1 MKNIV
6 LSENIQFLMEKNA
19 IYQKT
24 FKFHWKRIDSQK
36 TYKFLRK
43 SCDLSE
49 NLQTPKEKT
58 RLLEAS
64 PPVLLE
70 AASVIY
76 SLTEFA
82 CAAIMLVSASH
93 SFLCNLQLSV
103 LRLSASLD
111 NMSSTLE
118 LSPERP
124 QLSDRLEFQSS
135 MTLADG
141 TQEVLGDTRSII
153 WQEKY
158 EWKWINQTHPLC
170 LHWKKQFVAGENAFH
185 MPPRLK
191 ASWDEHSVR
200 AYLNK
205 YAEYV
210 CHRAES
216 RHETDWVHE
225 DEQLREQLEEAKL
238 TLSATG
244 VKSSLKTPKA
254 TERVLPKTHIQ
265 DLQLQRLNL
274 RKQYRKAVA
283 KTCILLY
290 CDWKGARDRW
300 IKEFEHP
307 SADAFVELRPG
318 QQVIP
323 EELKPLVFLDSDGPS
338 TEAMSESQSLP
349 PPQQTGVTVDA
360 TAVSAAALDRVVT
373 QRQQQAEQHEQ
384 LQQQLHQTM
393 VVQESGATTTLIQQQ
408 QGQHQQP
415 QQTESVDLTLYLT
428 PQPQQT
434 DDEVTETQS
443 EASPQVPPAPP
454 PSPATETPSPATSRA
469 TSVTEVVDL
478 VETQPLLPEE
488 DQVDLTGHFFVETQP
503 RCDDDASWPPD
514 EETQVDLRGDLFVE
528 TQPRCDHDASW
539 PPGETQVDLTGDFF
553 VETQPRCDD
562 DASWPPEETQPRS
575 DDAEVRV
582 SFDEKFER
590 ELSDALIDLSRNG
603 LGPIAADDLDIGS
616 MAPRA
621 PGRPSALRNLQRPK
635 ATAAKSTALPPKPAP
650 ASVPT
655 PSFVS
660 VDSKPIPPPAPVSIP
675 TPQQLKRT
683 GPTMDVESQQIK
695 PKIAKL
701 EPVSDGPSQRPNVGL
716 ARFNKQLAAPAKAC
730 LDLSPSPDSQD
741 SGSIVTQPRSPANQP
756 LGGRSQIEEIA

>member
-1 MKNIV
+1 
-6 LSENIQFLMEKNA
+6 ME
-19 IYQKT
+19 
-24 FKFHWKRIDSQK
+24 
-36 TYKFLRK
+36 
-43 SCDLSE
+43 
-49 NLQTPKEKT
+49 
-58 RLLEAS
+58 
-64 PPVLLE
+64 
-70 AASVIY
+70 
-76 SLTEFA
+76 
-82 CAAIMLVSASH
+82 
-93 SFLCNLQLSV
+93 
-103 LRLSASLD
+103 LRL
-111 NMSSTLE
+111 
-118 LSPERP
+118 
-124 QLSDRLEFQSS
+124 
-135 MTLADG
+135 
-141 TQEVLGDTRSII
+141 
-153 WQEKY
+153 
-158 EWKWINQTHPLC
+158 
-170 LHWKKQFVAGENAFH
+170 
-185 MPPRLK
+185 
-191 ASWDEHSVR
+191 
-200 AYLNK
+200 
-205 YAEYV
+205 
-210 CHRAES
+210 
-216 RHETDWVHE
+216 
-225 DEQLREQLEEAKL
+225 
-238 TLSATG
+238 
-244 VKSSLKTPKA
+244 
-254 TERVLPKTHIQ
+254 
-265 DLQLQRLNL
+265 
-274 RKQYRKAVA
+274 
-283 KTCILLY
+283 
-290 CDWKGARDRW
+290 
-300 IKEFEHP
+300 
-307 SADAFVELRPG
+307 G

-338 TEAMSESQSLP
+338 TEAMSVSQSLP

-360 TAVSAAALDRVVT
+360 TAVSAAALGRVVT

-393 VVQESGATTTLIQQQ
+393 VVQESGATTTLTQQQ

-415 QQTESVDLTLYLT
+415 QQTESVDLTLYSQQT

-434 DDEVTETQS
+434 DEVTETQS

-503 RCDDDASWPPD
+503 RCDDDASWPP
-514 EETQVDLRGDLFVE
+514 
-528 TQPRCDHDASW
+528 
-539 PPGETQVDLTGDFF
+539 
-553 VETQPRCDD
+553 
-562 DASWPPEETQPRS
+562 EETQPRS

-590 ELSDALIDLSRNG
+590 ELSDALNNLSRNG

-683 GPTMDVESQQIK
+683 GPTMDVESPQIK

-730 LDLSPSPDSQD
+730 LDLSPSPEPTRSNFDVGVIADGPDSQD
-741 SGSIVTQPRSPANQP
+741 SSSMVIQPPSPANQP

>member
-1 MKNIV
+1 
-6 LSENIQFLMEKNA
+6 
-19 IYQKT
+19 
-24 FKFHWKRIDSQK
+24 
-36 TYKFLRK
+36 
-43 SCDLSE
+43 
-49 NLQTPKEKT
+49 
-58 RLLEAS
+58 
-64 PPVLLE
+64 
-70 AASVIY
+70 
-76 SLTEFA
+76 
-82 CAAIMLVSASH
+82 MLVSASH

-170 LHWKKQFVAGENAFH
+170 LHWKKKFFAGENAFH
-185 MPPRLK
+185 MPPRLT
-191 ASWDEHSVR
+191 ASWDEHSAR

-205 YAEYV
+205 YAECV
-210 CHRAES
+210 CHKAKP
-216 RHETDWVHE
+216 RHETDWAHE
-225 DEQLREQLEEAKL
+225 DEQLREQLKEAKL

-244 VKSSLKTPKA
+244 IKSSLKTPKA
-254 TERVLPKTHIQ
+254 TERVLQKTLIQ

-283 KTCILLY
+283 KTRILLY

-307 SADAFVELRPG
+307 SADAFVERRLG

-338 TEAMSESQSLP
+338 TEAMSVSQSLP

-393 VVQESGATTTLIQQQ
+393 VVQESGATTTLTQQQ

-415 QQTESVDLTLYLT
+415 QQTESVDLTLYSQQT

-434 DDEVTETQS
+434 DEVTETQS

-503 RCDDDASWPPD
+503 RCDDDASWPP
-514 EETQVDLRGDLFVE
+514 
-528 TQPRCDHDASW
+528 
-539 PPGETQVDLTGDFF
+539 
-553 VETQPRCDD
+553 
-562 DASWPPEETQPRS
+562 EETQPRS

-590 ELSDALIDLSRNG
+590 ELSDALNNLSRNG

-730 LDLSPSPDSQD
+730 LDLSPSPEPTRSNFDVGVITDGPDSQD
-741 SGSIVTQPRSPANQP
+741 SGSMVTQPPSPVNQP